1 MKSEDCVGVVIFT
14 VKESSQLFV
23 LQLGLEGFRLLLYL
37 LDVAFIVSLDRELD
51 EGDDVLEIL
60 VELIVLL
67 DLLLKDYLFLELK
80 GLNKHLK

>member
-1 MKSEDCVGVVIFT
+1 MEGEDCVGVVIFT

-51 EGDDVLEIL
+51 EGDDVLEVLIEL
-60 VELIVLL
+60 VVLL
-67 DLLLKDYLFLELK
+67 DLLLKGLLLLE
-80 GLNKHLK
+80 HLL